1 MLNKHKKMED
11 KQTIIDRWEKIGFLK
26 GLDDKQKEI
35 ASLFFENIAIIC
47 SEFKNKE
54 NYEHIEVLS
63 FLVSKNLVK
72 DDMTFDYLE
81 KDYLIFLSRYLLD
94 ELFETFNLDEYK
106 NNENYSIEFAKKF
119 SKDFIIHF

>member
-1 MLNKHKKMED
+1 MKNK
-11 KQTIIDRWEKIGFLK
+11 TIIDRWEKIGFLK

-47 SEFKNKE
+47 PEFKNKE
-54 NYEHIEVLS
+54 NYEHIEVFS

-72 DDMTFDYLE
+72 DDIVFYYLE

-119 SKDFIIHF
+119 SKDFIIFF